1 MRRPEPLARAVLALW
16 ALAVAGV
23 APARAAPAEVADDPA
38 TRALYAAHCAVC
50 HGGDRLGGT
59 GPALLPGNLG
69 RLKPDQAREV
79 IARGRPA
86 TQMPGFA
93 SSLSAAEI
101 DAIVALVYSA
111 PATPPAFGIEEIR
124 ASRRIL
130 VEAETLPAKP
140 VHDADPLNLFVL
152 VEQGDH
158 HASILDGDRLTRL
171 ARFPTPFAL
180 HGGPK
185 FSPDGRF
192 VHFLS
197 RDGWVLRYDL
207 WSLQATAE
215 VRAGINSRNLAISG
229 DGRVLAVANYLP
241 PTLVLLDAASLEPL
255 KLIEVKDR
263 TGRHG
268 SRVSAVYAA
277 PPRHSFVVALR
288 DVAELWEIDWRPDAP
303 PVLEGFVHS
312 HEKGMVEALPT
323 SEGPF
328 PIRRI
333 DELPEPM
340 DDFVFDPSWR
350 HVVGSSRDG
359 TRLRVV
365 NLDVRRVIAEI
376 PSAGLPHLG
385 AGITFEREGRRLL
398 AFPNLKEGSLTVV
411 DTRSWQPVARIP
423 TLGPGFFLRS
433 HEASRYAWLDASL
446 GPRRDT
452 VQVID
457 KQTLEIVATRTP
469 MPGRVAAHT
478 ELDRRGERVWL
489 SVGGRDGAVVV
500 YDARTLEEVA
510 RIPADK
516 PSGKYN
522 VGNKIGR
529 SEGTSH

>member
-1 MRRPEPLARAVLALW
+1 MRLPEPLVATLLLLLAS
-16 ALAVAGV
+16 
-23 APARAAPAEVADDPA
+23 PAAASEDAA

-59 GPALLPGNLG
+59 GPALLPDNLG
-69 RLKPDQAREV
+69 RLRPEQARKVVAE
-79 IARGRPA
+79 GRPA

-93 SSLSAAEI
+93 SSLTAAEI
-101 DAIVALVYSA
+101 EAVVAYLYTR
-111 PATPPAFGIEEIR
+111 PETPPDWTLADIR
-124 ASRRIL
+124 RSRTIL
-130 VEAETLPAKP
+130 ADPARLPERP

-158 HASILDGDRLTRL
+158 HASVLDGERLERL
-171 ARFPTPFAL
+171 ARFPTPYAL

-197 RDGWVLRYDL
+197 RDGWLLRYDL
-207 WSLQATAE
+207 RSLQPLARI
-215 VRAGINSRNLAISG
+215 RAGINSRNVAISS
-229 DGRVLAVANYLP
+229 DGRVLAVANYVP

-255 KLIEVKDR
+255 RVIEVRDR
-263 TGRHG
+263 KGRR

-277 PPRHSFVVALR
+277 PPRQSFVLALK
-288 DVAELWEIDWRPDAP
+288 DIPEIWEISWLDDPP
-303 PVLEGFVHS
+303 PVYDGLVHS
-312 HEKGMVEALPT
+312 YEKGVVEALP
-323 SEGPF
+323 SSGRF
-328 PIRRI
+328 PVRRI
-333 DELPEPM
+333 DELGEPM
-340 DDFVFDPSWR
+340 DDFMFDPAWR

-359 TRLRVV
+359 TKLRVV

-376 PSAGLPHLG
+376 PAAGLPHLG
-385 AGITFEREGRRLL
+385 AGITFERGGTRLL
-398 AFPNLKEGSLTVV
+398 AFPNLREASLTVL
-411 DTRSWQPVARIP
+411 DTRTWQVVKRIE
-423 TLGPGFFLRS
+423 TSGPGFFLRS

-457 KQTLEIVATRTP
+457 KETLEIVRTLTP
-469 MPGRVAAHT
+469 VPGAVAAHT
-478 ELDRRGERVWL
+478 EFDRHGRRVLL
-489 SVGGRDGAVVV
+489 SVGARDGMVVV
-500 YDARTLEEVA
+500 YDAATLEEVK

>member
-1 MRRPEPLARAVLALW
+1 MQRLEFLLAAALVLL
-16 ALAVAGV
+16 
-23 APARAAPAEVADDPA
+23 APAGPAAEEDAE
-38 TRALYAAHCAVC
+38 TRALYGAHCAVC

-59 GPALLPGNLG
+59 GPALLPSNLG
-69 RLKPDQAREV
+69 RLKPEQARTV
-79 IARGRPA
+79 IARGREA

-93 SSLSAAEI
+93 EALSEAEI
-101 DAIVALVYSA
+101 DALTAWIYRE
-111 PATPPAFGIEEIR
+111 PETPPAWTVADIE
-124 ASRRIL
+124 ASRRFFRDP
-130 VEAETLPAKP
+130 ATLPERP

-158 HASILDGDRLTRL
+158 HASVLDGERLERL
-171 ARFPTPFAL
+171 ARFPTHLAV

-185 FSPDGRF
+185 FGPDGRF
-192 VHFLS
+192 VHFVS

-207 WSLQATAE
+207 WSLERVAE
-215 VRAGINSRNLAISG
+215 VRAGINARNIAISA

-241 PTLVLLDAASLEPL
+241 HTLVFLEAATLRPL
-255 KLIEVKDR
+255 KVIEVGDR
-263 TGRHG
+263 KRQKS

-277 PPRHSFVVALR
+277 PPRNSFVVAMK
-288 DVAELWEIDWRPDAP
+288 DIAELWEIDWRPDAP
-303 PVLEGFVHS
+303 PVFEGFVHS
-312 HEKGMVEALPT
+312 HEKDMVEALP
-323 SEGPF
+323 SSAGPF

-340 DDFVFDPSWR
+340 DDFVFDPAWR

-359 TRLRVV
+359 TKLRVV

-376 PSAGLPHLG
+376 PAAGLPHLG
-385 AGITFEREGRRLL
+385 AGITFERGGTRLL
-398 AFPNLKEGSLTVV
+398 AFPNLREATLTVL
-411 DTRSWQPVARIP
+411 DTRDWRVVKRLE

-433 HEASRYAWLDASL
+433 HESSRYAWLDASL
-446 GPRRDT
+446 GRKRDT

-457 KQTLEIVATRTP
+457 KEALEIVKTVTP
-469 MPGRVAAHT
+469 VPGALAAHS
-478 ELDRRGERVWL
+478 EFDRHGARVWL
-489 SVGGRDGAVVV
+489 SVGERDGMVVV

>member
-1 MRRPEPLARAVLALW
+1 MRLPERLAAALF
-16 ALAVAGV
+16 LLLTL
-23 APARAAPAEVADDPA
+23 PAAAAEDAA

-59 GPALLPGNLG
+59 GPALLPDNLG
-69 RLKPDQAREV
+69 RLRPEQARKVVAE
-79 IARGRPA
+79 GRPA

-93 SSLSAAEI
+93 SSLTAAEI
-101 DAIVALVYSA
+101 EAVVAYLYTR
-111 PATPPAFGIEEIR
+111 PETPPDWTLADIR
-124 ASRRIL
+124 RSRTIL
-130 VEAETLPAKP
+130 ADPARLPDRP

-158 HASILDGDRLTRL
+158 HASVLDGDRLTRL

-197 RDGWVLRYDL
+197 RDGWLLRYDL
-207 WSLQATAE
+207 WSLQPLAQ
-215 VRAGINSRNLAISG
+215 VRAGINSRNVAISG

-255 KLIEVKDR
+255 RVIEVQDR
-263 TGRHG
+263 KGRS

-277 PPRHSFVVALR
+277 PPRQSFVLALK
-288 DVAELWEIDWRPDAP
+288 DIPEIWEISWLDDPP
-303 PVLEGFVHS
+303 PVYEGLVHS
-312 HEKGMVEALPT
+312 YEKGMVEALASSP
-323 SEGPF
+323 GRF

-333 DELPEPM
+333 DELSEPM
-340 DDFVFDPSWR
+340 DDFMFDPAWR

-376 PSAGLPHLG
+376 PAAGLPHLG
-385 AGITFEREGRRLL
+385 AGITFERQGRRLL
-398 AFPNLKEGSLTVV
+398 AFPNLEEGSLTVL
-411 DTRSWQPVARIP
+411 DTGTWQPVKRIP

-433 HEASRYAWLDASL
+433 HEASRSAWLDASL

-457 KQTLEIVATRTP
+457 KETLEVVATRTP
-469 MPGRVAAHT
+469 MPGRIAAHT
-478 ELDRRGERVWL
+478 EFSHDGRQVWL
-489 SVGGRDGAVVV
+489 SVGDRDGAVVV
-500 YDARTLEEVA
+500 YDATTLEEVA

-522 VGNKIGR
+522 VGNKIRR